1 MYALVSV
8 IQAFCSTAMDGVGGV
23 VLDIDPR
30 LVTTHNNCRITTKNT
45 LWSENITTDN
55 PLLLYLA
62 FYIIPCLFE

>member
-30 LVTTHNNCRITTKNT
+30 LVTTHNNCRITTKK
-45 LWSENITTDN
+45 
-55 PLLLYLA
+55 
-62 FYIIPCLFE
+62 YIVVRKYNN